1 MLRNLLYIALSLFA
15 VMNMSAQDRIDEIL
29 SGLSNGFSETA
40 LDFVVGDNPSALDYV
55 AAGNNSALDFIITDN
70 RSALDFVSGVSGSP
84 LDYIAAGNYYSS
96 SLRLYSSSYASNGY
110 SQYMNFGQPAFGRI
124 TSGFGYREK
133 FHRMH
138 KGIDIAMAVGDTVRV
153 MQSGT
158 IDRVN
163 YEPGGYGNYIVVTH
177 DDGMETRYAHL
188 SRSLVT
194 PGMRVS
200 ANQPIALSGNT
211 GNSTGPHLH
220 FETRFNGIAVD
231 PRSVFDFT
239 GVANG
244 GFLNRSGLRYNGGY
258 ESPAA
263 QSVEPSQP
271 DRFATG
277 FSASRKPITGKSTYV
292 VRAGD
297 TLKKI
302 AARAGISVARLCSL
316 NMISENAPLETGR
329 MLKLR

>member
-1 MLRNLLYIALSLFA
+1 MLRKLFFTAISLFA
-15 VMNMSAQDRIDEIL
+15 VLNLSAQDRVDEIL
-29 SGLSNGFSETA
+29 SGLSDGLSKSA
-40 LDFVVGDNPSALDYV
+40 LDFVIGDNRSALDYVVADNASALDYV
-55 AAGNNSALDFIITDN
+55 AAGNSSALDFIISDK
-70 RSALDFVSGVSGSP
+70 RSALD
-84 LDYIAAGNYYSS
+84 YILTDNYGSS
-96 SLRLYSSSYASNGY
+96 SLIPYSSSYASNSY
-110 SQYMNFGQPAFGRI
+110 SQYLNLGQPAYGRI

-158 IDRVN
+158 VDRVN

-200 ANQPIALSGNT
+200 ANQPIGLSGNT

-244 GFLNRSGLRYNGGY
+244 GFLNRSGLRYNSGY
-258 ESPAA
+258 EYQVS
-263 QSVEPSQP
+263 QSIEPSQP
-271 DRFATG
+271 DNFATG
-277 FSASRKPITGKSTYV
+277 FSASRKPISGKSTYV

-316 NMISENAPLETGR
+316 NMLSENAPLETGR